1 MLFLFWMWPF
11 EVLKSTLID
20 KHVDIKYGM
29 YRFHFPS
36 LPMWKKK
43 KKKPDTFTCMELWYD
58 MSFDEFFLY
67 NSRWM
72 KNYTYVKAFKSLL
85 LPQINGCACV
95 DFSYTH
101 PIDGL
106 FWSLPIY
113 LLSFFSK
120 YQCWVTDL
128 IMPLYHFILFG
139 LSFSFLYHEVSYHYE
154 MWKKF
159 VWLNFKMKFVW

>member
-1 MLFLFWMWPF
+1 MLFLFWMWLF
-11 EVLKSTLID
+11 EVLKSIIID
-20 KHVDIKYGM
+20 KHVDMECVNFI
-29 YRFHFPS
+29 FLHFPCEKRKRKNPQ
-36 LPMWKKK
+36 LLHAWNCGM
-43 KKKPDTFTCMELWYD
+43 TCHLMNF
-58 MSFDEFFLY
+58 SY

-85 LPQINGCACV
+85 LPQINGRACV

-113 LLSFFSK
+113 LLGFFSK
-120 YQCWVTDL
+120 YECWVTDL

-139 LSFSFLYHEVSYHYE
+139 LSFSFLYHEISYT
-154 MWKKF
+154 MKCKKS
-159 VWLNFKMKFVW
+159 LYD